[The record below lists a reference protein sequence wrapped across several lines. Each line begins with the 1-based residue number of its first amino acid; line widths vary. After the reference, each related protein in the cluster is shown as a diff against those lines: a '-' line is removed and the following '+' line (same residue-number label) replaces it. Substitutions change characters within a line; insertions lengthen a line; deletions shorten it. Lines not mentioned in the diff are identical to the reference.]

1 MLGTDAPQPDRT
13 ESIPTD
19 QSPSAN
25 KQADKVLKVDPLLE
39 NNLLECLCDPSL
51 TFPIDSVQLT
61 NSLSTEVSISLVL
74 STTEVFLKFGQA
86 PLYYVYQSLLK

>member
-74 STTEVFLKFGQA
+74 PCMTCPQLKCF
-86 PLYYVYQSLLK
+86 